1 MATPTISQHWTPTST
16 WPGYPSTTTVPA
28 DVAQRN
34 ATSFHASIPVL
45 IFICSAIGGIIA
57 ITVIGVVSIRA
68 YKKKEAKKEA
78 ALGSQESQEAWLA
91 RQNLQREETKNYRMS
106 FGNWF
111 SKRASTQVQG
121 GVAAHGEA
129 GGQADIEM
137 GRVDS
142 TAPSTPVRPAK

>member
-1 MATPTISQHWTPTST
+1 MATSTIPQHRTPTSI

-68 YKKKEAKKEA
+68 YKKKKAKKEA

-91 RQNLQREETKNYRMS
+91 RQNLQREELKNYRMS

-111 SKRASTQVQG
+111 SKRASTRVQG
-121 GVAAHGEA
+121 VEAQGGA
-129 GGQADIEM
+129 GGQGDMEM
-137 GRVDS
+137 GRVNS
-142 TAPSTPVRPAK
+142 TAPSTPVRPMK

>member
-1 MATPTISQHWTPTST
+1 MATPTIPQDWTTSSI
-16 WPGYPSTTTVPA
+16 WHGYPSTTTVPP

-57 ITVIGVVSIRA
+57 ITIIGVVGIRA

-78 ALGSQESQEAWLA
+78 AQRSQESQEVWLS

-111 SKRASTQVQG
+111 AKRASTQVQG
-121 GVAAHGEA
+121 VEAQGGA
-129 GGQADIEM
+129 GGQADMEM

-142 TAPSTPVRPAK
+142 IAPATPFRPSK